1 MGPIGVAAAVIDA
14 WFNFQ
19 GASWFGA
26 ACSTCVNCDLTTSVR
41 FAELHALE
49 QLTQQGV
56 TCVTRVICG
65 CCPVLQIT
73 NPSYMVPSS
82 FGSAT
87 SVRVANLLGGG
98 LPRKA
103 RTAAG

>member
-1 MGPIGVAAAVIDA
+1 MAAMGQPTDSHPAAGVVSSSVFLSNAGSVIRSDLSRLLRRPLTL
-14 WFNFQ
+14 WVVY
-19 GASWFGA
+19 
-26 ACSTCVNCDLTTSVR
+26 STPRVALSLLRCCV
-41 FAELHALE
+41 
-49 QLTQQGV
+49 
-56 TCVTRVICG
+56 
-65 CCPVLQIT
+65 PQIT

-103 RTAAG
+103 RTAAW